1 MTRRHY
7 AMTRIAANTQTTL
20 MRELKTRLGSVL
32 NSNKKYGVVLTSYSG
47 PLEKKSGDSIVTL
60 AEMAV
65 LHSGGTRSEM
75 KRVSNVLI
83 ECIQNV
89 IRHGWIDEFGETFLH
104 LTIEHNSKG
113 YQIQC
118 GNIVDLEM
126 ALKLKENLNEVNQ
139 LNPSEIRKKYVD
151 VLCKVD
157 PLYLNGVGLGLLS
170 MAESCSGKLEYE
182 LTEKESE
189 DLLLFYVTA
198 TVNR

>member
-1 MTRRHY
+1 
-7 AMTRIAANTQTTL
+7 MTRIAANTQTTL

-65 LHSGGTRSEM
+65 LHSGATRSEM

-151 VLCKVD
+151 ALCKVD